1 MAFKLGDIIVDR
13 IQYGVA
19 EDFSDNM
26 LQTLT
31 QLQEAKITI
40 SAESKEAKDKD
51 GTLVKKFWSLK
62 LRMPC

>member
-26 LQTLT
+26 L
-31 QLQEAKITI
+31 
-40 SAESKEAKDKD
+40 
-51 GTLVKKFWSLK
+51 
-62 LRMPC
+62 